1 MESSL
6 KAKIIL
12 CDIEG
17 TTTSI
22 SFVKVRY
29 KQLARIKLLKKKEV
43 PGEIQYFIYI
53 FVLILDILYNCA
65 YISPYIVG
73 KFFGKKNIV

>member
-17 TTTSI
+17 TTSSI
-22 SFVKVRY
+22 SFVKVRF
-29 KQLARIKLLKKKEV
+29 KQRHFICFFEKLLKIEK
-43 PGEIQYFIYI
+43 PIIY
-53 FVLILDILYNCA
+53 L
-65 YISPYIVG
+65 
-73 KFFGKKNIV
+73 